1 MAGGRALRQWGQLA
15 LQVVLVLTAAGLFQ
29 VAADRANVRVD
40 LTPKRDLSLSP
51 ITEKILAEL
60 TEPLKIT
67 AFYARG
73 DRAPVVALLE
83 RIAVASPQVQW
94 EAFDLDRYPERA
106 RAFDI
111 KQYDRAALEYQGR
124 VRVAQLLPEEY
135 LAGGILAV
143 VRGKS
148 RRLGVTGGHGERKLG
163 GDDASLGGLVA
174 ALQAENYAPEMVS
187 LLAGPVPDGTDV
199 LVIAGPE
206 KDFLPLELGHLAE
219 YLDRGGAALVLL
231 DPAPLPKLAAFLG
244 LLGVALRDDVIVDH
258 DRRVLATDGL
268 APVIEHF
275 RPDNPISHPQANP
288 LQSGVV
294 LPSARSVDVIEPMPP
309 GVQAAGIARTGE
321 TAWSMSDAERAR
333 RGDQPSRDAGDLP
346 GPVPVMV
353 TVEVEPTTAGARA
366 GRLVVIGD
374 ADFSSDAYLDLL
386 GNRDLALNAVAWL
399 AGEEDVLA
407 GVRPKQVP
415 EVDRPLSQLILTEPE
430 ARGILFLVAVVM
442 PGIVLLCGLGVVAM
456 RRWRG

>member
-1 MAGGRALRQWGQLA
+1 MASGRALRQWGQLA
-15 LQVVLVLTAAGLFQ
+15 LHVVLILLAAGLFQ
-29 VAADRANVRVD
+29 VAADRTNVRLD
-40 LTPKRDLSLSP
+40 LTRAKDLSLSP
-51 ITEKILAEL
+51 ITEKILGEL
-60 TEPLKIT
+60 TAPLKIT
-67 AFYARG
+67 AFYQRG
-73 DRAPVVALLE
+73 DRGPIVGLLK
-83 RIAVASPQVQW
+83 RLAMASPQVTW

-106 RAFDI
+106 RSFGI
-111 KQYDRAALEYQGR
+111 KQYDHAALEYQGR
-124 VRVAQLLPEEY
+124 TRVAQVVPEEY

-148 RRLGVTGGHGERKLG
+148 RRLGITGGHGERAPG
-163 GDDASLGGLVA
+163 GDDRSLGQLVA
-174 ALQAENYAPEMVS
+174 ALEAENYAPEVVS
-187 LLAGPVPDGTDV
+187 LIAGPVPDGTDV

-206 KDFLPLELGHLAE
+206 KDFLPSEMGHLAE
-219 YLDRGGAALVLL
+219 YLQKGGAVLALL
-231 DPAPLPKLAAFLG
+231 DPAPLPKLSAFLE
-244 LLGVALRDDVIVDH
+244 LMGVALRNDFIVDH

-268 APVIEHF
+268 AAVIEQF
-275 RPDNPISHPQANP
+275 RPDNPVSHPPTNP

-294 LPSARSVDVIEPMPP
+294 LPSARSVDVVDPAPP
-309 GVQAAGIARTGE
+309 GIDASGIARTGD
-321 TAWSMSDAERAR
+321 TAWSMSDPERAR
-333 RGDQPSRDAGDLP
+333 RGEKPSRETGDLP

-353 TVEVEPTTAGARA
+353 TVEVEPTSPGARP

-407 GVRPKQVP
+407 GVRPKQMA
-415 EVDRPLSQLILTEPE
+415 EIDRPLSQLVLTEPE

-442 PGIVLLCGLGVVAM
+442 PGIVLLTGLGVVAL

>member
-1 MAGGRALRQWGQLA
+1 MARGRALRQWGQLA
-15 LQVVLVLTAAGLFQ
+15 LQVALILLAAGLFQ
-29 VAADRANVRVD
+29 VAADRTNVRVD
-40 LTPKRDLSLSP
+40 LTPRRDLSLSP

-60 TEPLKIT
+60 TEPLRIT

-73 DRAPVVALLE
+73 DRAPIVGVLE
-83 RIAVASPQVQW
+83 RLAVASPRVSW

-106 RAFDI
+106 RAFGI

-124 VRVAQLLPEEY
+124 VRIAQVLPEEF

-143 VRGKS
+143 VRGTS
-148 RRLGVTGGHGERKLG
+148 RRLGVTGGHGERLPG
-163 GDDASLGGLVA
+163 GDDGDLANLVA
-174 ALQAENYAPEMVS
+174 ALGAENYATEVVS
-187 LLAGPVPDGTDV
+187 LLAGPLPDGIDV

-219 YLDRGGAALVLL
+219 YLDRGGAVLVLL

-244 LLGVALRDDVIVDH
+244 LLGVAVRDDVIVDH
-258 DRRVLATDGL
+258 ERRVLATDGL
-268 APVIEHF
+268 AAVIEHF
-275 RPDNPISHPQANP
+275 RPGNPISHPELNP

-294 LPSARSVDVIEPMPP
+294 LPSARSVDVVAPMPP

-321 TAWSMSDAERAR
+321 TAWSVSDVERAR
-333 RGDQPSRDAGDLP
+333 RGERPSAEAGDLP

-353 TVEVEPTTAGARA
+353 TVEVEPTTAGARP

-374 ADFSSDAYLDLL
+374 ADFVSDAYLDLL

-430 ARGILFLVAVVM
+430 ARGILALVAVVM
-442 PGIVLLCGLGVVAM
+442 PGLVLLAGLGVVAR